1 MSYSFIL
8 ADSMKGDYAFP
19 LPILFLCLPADYR
32 IMTRSIVVIFFFF
45 FTSYEVTFFFF
56 GLHGGWL
63 MKLHCLC
70 Y

>member
-32 IMTRSIVVIFFFF
+32 IMTRSIVVIFF
-45 FTSYEVTFFFF
+45 
-56 GLHGGWL
+56 LPL
-63 MKLHCLC
+63 MKLHFFSLV
-70 Y
+70 YMGDGL